1 MPSARLLAPNSYM
14 LELFRFA
21 PIDVNFLDAKDPYAD
36 THRSCTVRREVVRS
50 FVSHRKSKAV
60 MAIQRARIIKAAA
73 AASEGKDAAAAAAG
87 GAGDGDKDTADAAGA
102 EGAAATEAGDG
113 ATATETPGAAAED
126 KADDKADTN
135 TKKKGEKQQEF
146 NAKDVDEAEAQ
157 AKAEVEA
164 ANGIRFNVNAFTQ
177 FGKDQSTRV
186 SGSPMPAFSSLALT
200 RCRAGCAA
208 GGG

>member
-1 MPSARLLAPNSYM
+1 M

-73 AASEGKDAAAAAAG
+73 AASEGKDAAAAAAAG
-87 GAGDGDKDTADAAGA
+87 GAGDGDKGA
-102 EGAAATEAGDG
+102 EGATPTEAGEG
-113 ATATETPGAAAED
+113 ATATETPDAAAED

-135 TKKKGEKQQEF
+135 TKKKGGEKQQEF

-186 SGSPMPAFSSLALT
+186 SGSPIPVFSSLALT
-200 RCRAGCAA
+200 RCHACCAA